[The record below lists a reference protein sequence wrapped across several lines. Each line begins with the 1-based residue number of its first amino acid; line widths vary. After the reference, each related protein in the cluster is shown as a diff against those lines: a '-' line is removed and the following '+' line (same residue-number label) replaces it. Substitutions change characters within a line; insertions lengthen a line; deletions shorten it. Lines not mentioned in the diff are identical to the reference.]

1 MEKSRMRVSFD
12 EMVDEVFSWLEGE
25 PQENFD
31 VFVDTRKDELFKY
44 HHTLGRSI
52 RNTFELWS
60 IEWVPELIGGVD
72 YSPNHPD
79 QISMRVIEEVW
90 NRARKAY
97 R

>member
-1 MEKSRMRVSFD
+1 MSELFED
-12 EMVDEVFSWLEGE
+12 MVNEVFSWLEGG
-25 PQENFD
+25 QQKNIDQFL
-31 VFVDTRKDELFKY
+31 DTEKDDLVMY

-60 IEWVPELIGGVD
+60 ITWEHEIKGGVD
-72 YSPNHPD
+72 CSPNHPD

-90 NRARKAY
+90 KRARKAY